1 MKNII
6 LSLTLFSL
14 MFFQSCDNTMSL
26 PEGPSFFDFTYLY
39 PNPFSIKDT
48 LTVGLDFYKYDIKY
62 SVLED
67 FKVIIEKSTK
77 RDTLT
82 ILGLYDKYK
91 PDNSGKVG
99 IFNSDDEKVQA
110 IMYESKITLQCI
122 MDSNQ
127 TGNWSIKVVNNKY
140 TTSSKVKILIF

>member
-67 FKVIIEKSTK
+67 FKIIIGQANK

-82 ILGLYDKYK
+82 ILGLYD
-91 PDNSGKVG
+91 NSGKMG

-110 IMYESKITLQCI
+110 IMFESKITLQCI

-127 TGNWSIKVVNNKY
+127 TGNWSIKVVNNNY